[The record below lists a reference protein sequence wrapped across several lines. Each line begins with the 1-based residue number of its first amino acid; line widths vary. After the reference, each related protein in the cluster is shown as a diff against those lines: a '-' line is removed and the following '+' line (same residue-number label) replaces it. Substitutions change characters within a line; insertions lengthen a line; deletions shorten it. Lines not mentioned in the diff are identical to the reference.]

1 MIEEV
6 QPVQP
11 DELAEKV
18 EETPQIQPEEPI
30 EKDQEVQPVQPVK
43 ETKAPKRV
51 KKAQPPKR
59 VDTSAAKR
67 SVFQLTRPRQL
78 QDRNR
83 RRFPESSSP
92 YRQFQ
97 LLVSGSMPLL
107 RQKVR
112 DFLYRVRSCMDE
124 FFSRHRKENRR
135 KGWLIQTAVFMSAS
149 IAVIGYA
156 AFHALYTNAVTV
168 TFDGKELG
176 TVASEEDVQAA
187 VMSVERSI
195 SNALGSSYTLEPDK
209 VSYTTNLTYRSAL
222 VDEAALEAALS
233 ENIRVVEHGY
243 ALYVGGEFIGA
254 TQTKDALEGLLD
266 QVAADYRNENTVS
279 IDFVEG
285 VEVQE
290 CDLPLDGF
298 TNLADIALL
307 LNSTKA
313 GEVTYTVQSGDCW
326 SVIAQDHDLSNDE
339 LLHLNP
345 GYDIEK
351 LQIGDELLIS
361 NAVPYLTVRA
371 AQMEYYVADIPY
383 EIEYVDDDTMWEGD
397 TRTITKGQ
405 YGTADTVALVTYE
418 GVEEVERTIESQ
430 TIITEPVTE
439 VQARGTLERPTWA
452 PTGSFRWPTNGTLTS
467 KYGSRNIF
475 GGTSFH
481 GGIDIANSYGT
492 DIVAADGGE
501 VIYAGWMSG
510 YGYLVQIDHQNGYVT
525 YYGHNSSLL
534 VSVGDKVFKGQH
546 IAEMGATGRVTGTH
560 CHFEVRLNGERQ
572 NPLNYLD

>member
-1 MIEEV
+1 MFINHT
-6 QPVQP
+6 
-11 DELAEKV
+11 DTEKKK
-18 EETPQIQPEEPI
+18 T
-30 EKDQEVQPVQPVK
+30 
-43 ETKAPKRV
+43 AKRV
-51 KKAQPPKR
+51 KQSQPAQPAKR
-59 VDTSAAKR
+59 VAPADPQK
-67 SVFQLTRPRQL
+67 VIPQLVRPRRV
-78 QDRNR
+78 QDYRNR

-112 DFLYRVRSCMDE
+112 DAVYRMRSAIDE
-124 FFSRHRKENRR
+124 VISRHRRDARR
-135 KGWLIQTAVFMSAS
+135 KGWLIQTAVFMAAS
-149 IAVIGYA
+149 LALIVYA
-156 AFHALYTNAVTV
+156 AFQVLYTNAITV

-176 TVASEEDVQAA
+176 TVASEEAAQAA
-187 VMSVERSI
+187 VMSVERAI
-195 SNALGSSYTLEPDK
+195 SNALGSNYTVEPDK
-209 VSYTTNLTYRSAL
+209 VTYTTNLTYRGAL
-222 VDEAALEAALS
+222 VDESDLEAALS
-233 ENIRVVEHGY
+233 ETLRVVEHGY

-285 VEVQE
+285 VEVRE
-290 CDLPLDGF
+290 VDLPLDGF
-298 TNLADIALL
+298 TNLAEVALL

-326 SVIAQDHDLSNDE
+326 SVIAQDHNMSSDE

-371 AQMEYYVADIPY
+371 VQMEYYVADIPY
-383 EIEYVDDDTMWEGD
+383 EVEYVDDDTMWEGD
-397 TRTITKGQ
+397 TRIITKGQ
-405 YGTADTVALVTYE
+405 YGTADTAARVTYE

-439 VQARGTLERPTWA
+439 VQARGTLERPSWA
-452 PTGSFRWPTNGTLTS
+452 PTGTFRWPTSGTLTS
-467 KYGSRNIF
+467 RYGSRKIF

-481 GGIDIANSYGT
+481 GGIDIANSSGT

-510 YGYLVQIDHQNGYVT
+510 YGYLVQISHGNGYVT

-572 NPLNYLD
+572 NPLDYLD